1 MKKLIFGLL
10 IIAAGA
16 GLFFYLQNKKQT
28 SSQNNIQKE
37 LLIGKW
43 KMSSIQEGKDSSNNL
58 LVGIMGLVD
67 SNILNYDY
75 EFTKDQKINR
85 FLGDS
90 LTKDSSVYEW
100 NKNDQLIWKE
110 YYRDSVGEA
119 LQVLK
124 LNNDSLQ
131 LQDKDSMLIYFTK
144 VK

>member
-16 GLFFYLQNKKQT
+16 GLFFYLQNKKET

-67 SNILNYDY
+67 TNILNYDY

-100 NKNDQLIWKE
+100 NKNNQLIWKE

-131 LQDKDSMLIYFTK
+131 LRDKDSMLIYFTK